1 MRWFVRR
8 MAAVVAVALAPM
20 AAVTVAAPGVSSAQC
35 DPNWS
40 RNVWTNECKP
50 PPPPPSWY
58 QPPPAY
64 APSFAPLWVPPPPPA
79 PPWAPSAVPAW
90 DQGHQQWGVWAG
102 PVWVPI

>member
-8 MAAVVAVALAPM
+8 LAVVVAVALVPM
-20 AAVTVAAPGVSSAQC
+20 AAVTVATPGVSSAQC

-50 PPPPPSWY
+50 PPPPSWY

-64 APSFAPLWVPPPPPA
+64 AQSFAQLWVPPPPPA

-90 DQGHQQWGVWAG
+90 DKGHQQWGVWAG

>member
-1 MRWFVRR
+1 MTRFVRCL
-8 MAAVVAVALAPM
+8 AASVAVALVPM
-20 AAVTVAAPGVSSAQC
+20 AAVTVATPGVGSAQC

-50 PPPPPSWY
+50 PPSPPPWY
-58 QPPPAY
+58 KPPPPY
-64 APSFAPLWVPPPPPA
+64 APKFAPQWVPPPPPA